1 VRLAYLE
8 QMKPSLPQTL
18 DALAR
23 ERVTAVRIVPLFF
36 GHGGHVKGDL
46 PMLIETAHQK
56 FPHIAISLDAP
67 IGEQSAVI
75 EAIANAI
82 IRQAANK

>member
-1 VRLAYLE
+1 VRLSYLE
-8 QMKPSLPQTL
+8 QMKPSLPETL

-23 ERVTAVRIVPLFF
+23 ERVMAVRIVPLFF
-36 GHGGHVKGDL
+36 GHGGHVKADL
-46 PMLIETAHQK
+46 PKLVETAHRK
-56 FPHIAISLDAP
+56 FPHIAITLDAP

-82 IRQAANK
+82 IGPAANK